1 MKIGIIG
8 MGLIGGSLG
17 RALVQRTDH
26 TVYGYDRNEGA
37 MQKGALLNAYH
48 ERLTSSLY
56 PELDVLIL
64 AVYPETVAK
73 LLNEVAPKLKSGALV
88 ADASGTKRKVV
99 ATMKELSKQFPE
111 LLFAGAHPM
120 AGREFSGI
128 EHSVKNLFDKASL
141 IVVPV
146 ALPLEARA
154 QLKRE
159 ALRLGFSGVVFT
171 TAEEHDRI
179 IAFTSQLAH
188 IVSSA
193 YMRCPM
199 ADEHKGFSA
208 GSFRDLTRVAR
219 LNPEMWTQLMMENG
233 DFLADEVETL
243 MEKLAEYRDAL
254 RNNDTEKLYAILAD
268 GNLKKLSSEKKVDKG
283 VNDENGS
290 R

>member
-8 MGLIGGSLG
+8 LGLIGGSLG
-17 RALVQRTDH
+17 RALVQRTEH
-26 TVYGYDRNEGA
+26 TVYGYDRDEGV

-48 ERLTSSLY
+48 ERLTPSEY
-56 PELDVLIL
+56 PALDVLIL
-64 AVYPETVAK
+64 AVYPKTATE
-73 LLNEVAPKLKSGALV
+73 LLKEVSPKLKSGALV

-99 ATMKELSKQFPE
+99 ATMQELSKEFPE

-146 ALPLEARA
+146 AMPLEARA
-154 QLKRE
+154 ELKRE
-159 ALRLGFSGVVFT
+159 ALRIGFSGVVFT

-188 IVSSA
+188 VVSSA

-219 LNPEMWTQLMMENG
+219 LNPDMWTQLMMENG

-243 MEKLAEYRDAL
+243 IGKLAEYRDAL
-254 RNNDTEKLYAILAD
+254 RNNDSEKLYAILAD

-283 VNDENGS
+283 V
-290 R
+290 